1 MNKITAVVEK
11 TDTGYSAYLPD
22 IPGVATAADT
32 FSDLRENIKEAIS
45 LYVETANEFKE
56 EIPDILI
63 SKKESLTV
71 QIDNIFFYI

>member
-32 FSDLRENIKEAIS
+32 FSELWENIKETIS
-45 LYVETANEFKE
+45 QYVETANEYKE
-56 EIPDILI
+56 EIPDIL
-63 SKKESLTV
+63 KAE
-71 QIDNIFFYI
+71 YIVEVS

>member
-32 FSDLRENIKEAIS
+32 FSELRENIKEAIS
-45 LYVETANEFKE
+45 QYVETATEYKE
-56 EIPDILI
+56 EIPDIL
-63 SKKESLTV
+63 KAE
-71 QIDNIFFYI
+71 YIVEVS